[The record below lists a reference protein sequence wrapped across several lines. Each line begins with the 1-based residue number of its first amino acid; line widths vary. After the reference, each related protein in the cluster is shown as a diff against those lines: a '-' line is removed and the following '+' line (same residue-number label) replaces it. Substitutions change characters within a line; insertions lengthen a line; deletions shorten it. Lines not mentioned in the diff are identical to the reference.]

1 VQHFFS
7 LDVSHNVSWTQPC
20 KRASTARI
28 LDFFWTV
35 PDNLLMVTTTGVEL
49 YQLPLP
55 DAPKVRIALPLAA
68 AAALKAAASLLVCS
82 FSLTVIFLS
91 VHRSRCLA
99 S

>member
-1 VQHFFS
+1 MRVQHFFS

-28 LDFFWTV
+28 LDFYWTV

-49 YQLPLP
+49 YQLPHP
-55 DAPKVRIALPLAA
+55 DAPKVRVALPLAA
-68 AAALKAAASLLVCS
+68 LNRPPSSLVRS